1 MIKFDKKISIDS
13 SFPLKNEDLFLSL
26 SNLYLNCDNTKKL
39 SNLIKVKNKEI
50 IHLDIFIE
58 NISKCIIENL
68 KLIINDD
75 SIFEFIPC
83 SLSNKITKECYAST
97 YNNLFNLGSIK
108 SNESLLLQLYIKVN
122 LENLDFSNFNNPIEI
137 FSLNSSTLETI
148 SSALNVLPIQ
158 AELNINIS
166 SYKNNIEL
174 QNTGSCAAK
183 NLIYKYEIPN
193 GFDIDINCIQY
204 TFQNISTNVSV
215 IKLNNNLLFKI
226 SSLPETTNLISK
238 KLIIKI
244 PNKNATYLTNTS
256 CTIK

>member
-13 SFPLKNEDLFLSL
+13 SFPLKNENLLLSL
-26 SNLYLNCDNTKKL
+26 SNLYLNYDNTKKI
-39 SNLIKVKNKEI
+39 SNIIKIKNKEI
-50 IHLDIFIE
+50 IHLNIFIE

-75 SIFEFIPC
+75 NIFEFIPC
-83 SLSNKITKECYAST
+83 SLSNKLTKECYINT
-97 YNNLFNLGSIK
+97 YNNIFNLGSINP
-108 SNESLLLQLYIKVN
+108 NESLLLQLYIKVN
-122 LENLDFSNFNNPIEI
+122 LENLDFSSFNNPIKI
-137 FSLNSSTLETI
+137 FSLNSNDLESI
-148 SSALNVLPIQ
+148 SSSLNILPIQ

-166 SYKNNIEL
+166 PYKNNIEL
-174 QNTGSCAAK
+174 QNTGSCPAK
-183 NLIYKYEIPN
+183 NLIYQYEIPN

-215 IKLNNNLLFKI
+215 IKINNKLLFNI